1 MRKNQRWKTRGSTS
15 DRMMVL
21 IYLIT
26 FTYKLFGNR
35 IYALKGLFEVMEYR
49 YWLKTTFSTQRIL
62 PHRKKMLHFLIA
74 ELDSNPSRKRIIEF
88 GVAFGETTNFFIDN
102 LQCKFEYHGFDS
114 FEGLPKNWRGM
125 PKGAIDAGGV
135 TPDIQKSGI
144 FFYPGLIES
153 TLTDSLLE
161 DIFAQSCTQ
170 TLIFFDF
177 DLYHPT
183 LFALQRI
190 QPFLKGG
197 DIIYFDEAFDCD
209 ERMVIE
215 NYVMDV
221 LDVKPLQASIFGL
234 AFKFIENKVHV

>member
-26 FTYKLFGNR
+26 FVYKLFGNR
-35 IYALKGLFEVMEYR
+35 IYALKGVFEVMEYR
-49 YWLKTTFSTQRIL
+49 YWLKTTFSIQRIL
-62 PHRKKMLHFLIA
+62 PNRKKTLHFLIA
-74 ELDSNPSRKRIIEF
+74 EFDSNPLRKRIMEF

-102 LQCKFEYHGFDS
+102 LQCEFEYHGFDS

-125 PKGAIDAGGV
+125 PKGAIDACGV
-135 TPDIQKSGI
+135 TPDIRKSGI

-153 TLTDSLLE
+153 TLTDSLLD

-177 DLYHPT
+177 DLYRPT

-190 QPFLKGG
+190 QPFLKAE
-197 DIIYFDEAFDCD
+197 DIIYFDQAFDCN
-209 ERMVIE
+209 ERLVIE
-215 NYVMDV
+215 NYVTDV
-221 LDVKPLQASIFGL
+221 LNVKPLQASIFGL
-234 AFKFIENKVHV
+234 AFKVIERKVHV